1 MSTCVYIFNQLI
13 NFNIKSFHF
22 FQAIEFF
29 STVYGEGDYVQI
41 SFLLSCGE
49 LETYTTGEGRGP

>member
-1 MSTCVYIFNQLI
+1 M
-13 NFNIKSFHF
+13 KSFQF

-41 SFLLSCGE
+41 SFLLSCDE
-49 LETYTTGEGRGP
+49 LETYTTGEGRGHDASGVL